1 MKVLLYGECEA
12 LGSGAWCYAEALLR
26 LGHEVVT
33 FSPDNHLQAYNTSR
47 ILRLFRR
54 TIHRV
59 LPVHRLRHVDALID
73 LAREERPE
81 VVIILKGLHL
91 DFRDIRKVKTTGAW
105 VVNINH
111 DDFFSH
117 NRNNWSLLQRSA
129 IPEYDYIFTT
139 REVNVQEIYCLNK
152 QVEFFPFAYCPRIHR
167 PVALTQS
174 EERQWAVDVLFA
186 GTWERYRSRQ
196 LEELVQR
203 VPARYSIWGSQW
215 EKVSRGSP
223 LQPFLRERPIVM
235 GEMAKAIGAAKISLA
250 FLRKENRDDYTQRTF
265 EIPACGGVLL
275 AERTARHRAFYREG
289 VEAEFFDA
297 NSTDELVSKVLL
309 LLTNDDHREL
319 LRKAGR
325 ASLLGQR
332 HTYDDRVSRL
342 IEVYSL
348 ENSVHRDARID
359 NINVG

>member
-1 MKVLLYGECEA
+1 MKVLVYGECEA

-33 FSPDNHLQAYNTSR
+33 YSPENHLHDYNTSR

-73 LAREERPE
+73 LAREERPQ
-81 VVIILKGLHL
+81 VVMILKGLHL
-91 DFRDIRKVKTTGAW
+91 DSRDIRKLKTTGAW

-139 REVNVQEIYCLNK
+139 REVNVQEIYCFNP

-167 PVALTQS
+167 PVAVTQS

-186 GTWERYRSRQ
+186 GTWERCRSRQ

-223 LQPFLRERPIVM
+223 LQPFLRKRPIVM

-275 AERTARHRAFYREG
+275 AERTARHRALYREG

-297 NSTDELVSKVLL
+297 NSNDDLVSKVLL
-309 LLTNDDHREL
+309 LLTNDDHRER

-332 HTYDDRVSRL
+332 QTYDDRMARL
-342 IEVYSL
+342 IDVYAL
-348 ENSVHRDARID
+348 RGRVHDAARSESYEI
-359 NINVG
+359 G